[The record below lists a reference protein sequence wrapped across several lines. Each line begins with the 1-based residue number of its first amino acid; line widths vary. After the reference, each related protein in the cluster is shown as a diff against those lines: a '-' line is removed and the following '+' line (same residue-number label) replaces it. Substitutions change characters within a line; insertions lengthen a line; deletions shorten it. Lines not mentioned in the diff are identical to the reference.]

1 MRHLTTLI
9 GALVLLFLVPGWV
22 SAGMD
27 LTENELDEIGAA
39 GTTSLLDVYLLANPS
54 VRSVSYTSNG
64 QTQVKV
70 DGKPVPTSSNGQP
83 IALHTTTT
91 SLGGTQNGLDVAL
104 LQKNKSSVVGVNT
117 TFAIPSSGGGLGAK
131 R

>member
-1 MRHLTTLI
+1 MSKGVKVMRHLAALI

-22 SAGMD
+22 SAGME

-39 GTTSLLDVYLLANPS
+39 GTTSLLEVYLVANPS
-54 VRSVSYTSNG
+54 ASSISYTSKNSH
-64 QTQVKV
+64 TQVKV
-70 DGKPVPTSSNGQP
+70 DGKEVPTSSSGQP
-83 IALHTTTT
+83 VALHTRTT

-117 TFAIPSSGGGLGAK
+117 TFA
-131 R
+131 